1 MAKSFDRVKAAKAAN
16 KGMGNY
22 QMSTGASLPKKKKAP
37 AKLKVSQ
44 ATIDKIKARGMTASL
59 KKAQTSTN
67 AEYQEAIKRMYGTRR
82 ATAARGQGADARIQ
96 KPSLAQPKKPRGGG
110 GRMQYK

>member
-1 MAKSFDRVKAAKAAN
+1 MKSFDRVKAAKAA
-16 KGMGNY
+16 
-22 QMSTGASLPKKKKAP
+22 KKKAP

-82 ATAARGQGADARIQ
+82 ATAAKGQGADARIA

-110 GRMQYK
+110 GKQMYR

>member
-1 MAKSFDRVKAAKAAN
+1 MPGVGKKPIGVR
-16 KGMGNY
+16 M
-22 QMSTGASLPKKKKAP
+22 KKKATP
-37 AKLKVSQ
+37 KIKVSQ
-44 ATIDKIKARGMTASL
+44 STIDKIKARGMTASL

-82 ATAARGQGADARIQ
+82 ATAAKGQGADARIA

-110 GRMQYK
+110 GRQMYR